1 MTPLGEERDIEPDLK
16 PQQINA
22 ILDSGVAATV
32 AYARRHSPFYRRKLD
47 GAAEVRGA
55 SGLELLPLTTKQEL
69 SQSNEQFWCVGRESF
84 VDLCTT
90 SGTTGV
96 PSLYPLTEADLDRL
110 AFNEFLCFSR
120 VGLTRGDIVVLAVT
134 MDRCFMAGLAYFQ
147 GLRRLGV
154 TVIRVGAGSPAMLLS
169 MIDRLRPTA
178 IISVPSFLKR
188 VGEYAAQQGF
198 NLAAST
204 VRKLICIGEPVR
216 QSDWGLTVL
225 GAHIARQW
233 NAQVFSTYGNTE
245 LASSLCECAAGKGGH
260 LHPQLLHAEI
270 LDDAGHPLP
279 DGQEGQLVATT
290 IGVQAMP
297 LVRFATGDLTFM
309 TRQRCQCGLWTP
321 RIGPILGRKEQAMK
335 IKGTMVY
342 PAAVQRALQGIDQV
356 VDYIMIAT
364 APTALS
370 DELEVVVAWR
380 GEVAGALEAIREK
393 LRGELKVCP
402 TVRIASLQEIQT
414 LGDSRELRK
423 QRVFIDRRSRTG

>member
-1 MTPLGEERDIEPDLK
+1 LGEAEDIELDLN
-16 PQQINA
+16 PRQINA

-32 AYARRHSPFYRRKLD
+32 AYARQNSPFYRRKLD
-47 GAAEVRGA
+47 GAAEVRGTA
-55 SGLELLPLTTKQEL
+55 DLQLLPLTTKHEV
-69 SQSNEQFWCVGRESF
+69 SQFNEQFWCARRESI

-96 PSLYPLTEADLDRL
+96 PSLYPLTEPDLDRL
-110 AFNEFLCFSR
+110 AFNEFLCFRR
-120 VGLTRGDIVVLAVT
+120 VGLSREDTVVLAVT
-134 MDRCFMAGLAYFQ
+134 MDKCFMAGLAYFQ

-154 TVIRVGAGSPAMLLS
+154 TAIRVGAGSPAMLLS
-169 MIDRLRPTA
+169 MMDRLRPTA
-178 IISVPSFLKR
+178 IVSVPSFLKR
-188 VGEYAAQQGF
+188 VGDYAAQQGF
-198 NLAAST
+198 NLAGST

-216 QSDWGLTVL
+216 QSDWSLAAL
-225 GAHIARQW
+225 GAHIAGQW
-233 NAQVFSTYGNTE
+233 NAQIFSTYGNTE
-245 LASSLCECAAGKGGH
+245 LASSLCECGAGEGGH

-270 LDDAGHPLP
+270 LDGEGRPLP

-297 LVRFATGDLTFM
+297 LVRFATGDMTFM
-309 TRQRCQCGLWTP
+309 THERCRCGLWTA

-342 PAAVQRALQGIDQV
+342 PAAVQRALQAIEQVIDYV
-356 VDYIMIAT
+356 MIAT
-364 APTALS
+364 APAAGS

-402 TVRIASLQEIQT
+402 TVRIASLQEIQV

-423 QRVFIDRRSRTG
+423 QRVFIDRRGRSG